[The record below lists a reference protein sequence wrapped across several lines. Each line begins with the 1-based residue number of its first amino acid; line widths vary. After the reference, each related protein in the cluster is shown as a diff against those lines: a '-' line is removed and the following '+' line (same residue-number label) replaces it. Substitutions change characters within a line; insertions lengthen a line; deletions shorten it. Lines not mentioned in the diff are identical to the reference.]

1 MTFAPAAV
9 APLFANAATTAAR
22 VAAVL
27 GWSPDVFWAATPADL
42 RAALGLDLAPSAAA
56 PDLARLMEA
65 FPDEPTA
72 R

>member
-1 MTFAPAAV
+1 MTFAS
-9 APLFANAATTAAR
+9 AATTAAR

-27 GWSPDVFWAATPADL
+27 GWSPATFWAATPADL
-42 RAALGLDLAPSAAA
+42 RAALGLDLEPPAAAA

-65 FPDEPTA
+65 FPDGPTA